1 MSDDKGSVWREWSP
15 LLGETYTRELLR
27 VRKGQY
33 GWFAVGVI
41 LTLLM
46 VGLIV
51 VLANSVFVWPVAG
64 LFVLLA
70 VGSYIAGSLPL
81 LRLGQRIARDLER
94 TGHTLTHLPSI
105 QNSFTFSKWL
115 SANHLDAAELEAAA
129 HSQPDGAG
137 ANA

>member
-15 LLGETYTRELLR
+15 LLGETYTHELLR

-33 GWFAVGVI
+33 AWFAVGVM

-70 VGSYIAGSLPL
+70 VGSYLAGSLPL
-81 LRLGQRIARDLER
+81 NRLGQRMARDLEQAD
-94 TGHTLTHLPSI
+94 HTLTHLPSI
-105 QNSFTFSKWL
+105 QNSIAFSKWL
-115 SANHLDAAELEAAA
+115 SANHLDALALEAAA
-129 HSQPDGAG
+129 RPRPDGAP

>member
-1 MSDDKGSVWREWSP
+1 MSDDRGRVWREWSP

-33 GWFAVGVI
+33 AWFAVGVM

-46 VGLIV
+46 VGLIA
-51 VLANSVFVWPVAG
+51 VLSNSVFLWPVAG

-70 VGSYIAGSLPL
+70 VGSYLAGSLPL
-81 LRLGQRIARDLER
+81 LRLGQRIARDLEQ
-94 TGHTLTHLPSI
+94 TGHTLTHMPSI

-115 SANHLDAAELEAAA
+115 SANHLDAVALEAAA
-129 HSQPDGAG
+129 RSRPDGAG